1 MRSRMPRGLLILMA
15 AAVLP
20 AWGARPLTLEEAQ
33 QLALR
38 NNRALRIARLK
49 VDEAGHKREG
59 ARADYFPKLIGLA
72 NYQYFNER
80 LGTTV
85 TAGELGLTALPAEL
99 LAVPIPINLV
109 KQNMFVGAAAVM
121 QPITQLYKID
131 QGVKVATSERE
142 IAKAQSAGR
151 EDEVHYAV
159 EQLYYG
165 LLIAQR
171 QRAAAEAKVGAAEE
185 LYKDAQNSVDTGNAL
200 KVASIG
206 RHAGLLEAR
215 QNLLAA
221 KDLVSDYSE
230 ALNVLIGIPT
240 TTELSLTEPERPAFN
255 LASAD
260 EAVTAALE
268 HSPEVREA
276 RETVRKAH
284 AAKQAALADFI
295 PDVSATV
302 EYFHQV
308 GSSTLPSDFGAV
320 GGTLTYTLFDFG
332 TRREL
337 VRERG
342 TLVAQAEENRK
353 RIEENVEQSIR
364 KSYRNVE
371 RSLEMV
377 NVVREAVELRKESE
391 RLTRDQVELG
401 LALKSALLD
410 AQASRAGSEADLL
423 RAEAGWRLAWA
434 ELRKQAGLR

>member
-1 MRSRMPRGLLILMA
+1 MRPFLLVLAGLVA
-15 AAVLP
+15 LP
-20 AWGARPLTLEEAQ
+20 AWAARPLTLEEAQ

-38 NNRALRIARLK
+38 NNRALKLARLK

-59 ARADYFPKLIGLA
+59 VRADYYPKLLGLA
-72 NYQYFNER
+72 NYQYFDER
-80 LGTTV
+80 LGTTF
-85 TAGELGLTALPAEL
+85 TAGELGLTALPASL
-99 LAVPIPINLV
+99 LAAPIPINLV
-109 KQNMFVGAAAVM
+109 KQNVFVGATVVA
-121 QPITQLYKID
+121 QPLTQLYKID

-151 EDEVHYAV
+151 EDEIHYAV

-171 QRAAAEAKVGAAEE
+171 QRTAAEAKVGAAEE

-215 QNLLAA
+215 QSLLTARHM
-221 KDLVSDYSE
+221 VSDYSE
-230 ALNVLIGIPT
+230 ALNVLIGLPA
-240 TTELSLTEPERPAFN
+240 TTELSLTEPERPAFT

-276 RETVRKAH
+276 RESVRKAR
-284 AAKQAALADFI
+284 AAKQAALADYI
-295 PDVSATV
+295 PDVTATV

-308 GSSTLPSDFGAV
+308 GSSTLPSDFGAF
-320 GGTLTYTLFDFG
+320 GATLTYTLFDFG
-332 TRREL
+332 KRREL

-342 TLVAQAEENRK
+342 TLVAEAEENLK
-353 RIEENVEQSIR
+353 RIEEDVEQNVR

-377 NVVREAVELRKESE
+377 NVAREAVELRKESE

-410 AQASRAGSEADLL
+410 AQASHVAAQSDLL

>member
-1 MRSRMPRGLLILMA
+1 MRRCLLFC
-15 AAVLP
+15 AAVLALP

-33 QLALR
+33 QLALK
-38 NNRALRIARLK
+38 NNRAVKLARLK

-59 ARADYFPKLIGLA
+59 ARSDYFPKLIGLA
-72 NYQYFNER
+72 NYQYFNRR
-80 LGTTV
+80 LGTTL
-85 TAGELGLTALPAEL
+85 TAGDLGLTALPASL

-109 KQNMFVGAAAVM
+109 KQNMFVGAAVVA

-131 QGVKVATSERE
+131 QGVKIATSERE

-151 EDEVHYAV
+151 EDEIHYAV

-171 QRAAAEAKVGAAEE
+171 QQTAAEAKAGAAEE

-215 QNLLAA
+215 QGVLTAR
-221 KDLVSDYSE
+221 DLVSDYSE
-230 ALNVLIGIPT
+230 ALNILIGIPA

-255 LASAD
+255 LASAG
-260 EAVTAALE
+260 EAVAAALE
-268 HSPEVREA
+268 HSPEVWEA
-276 RETVRKAH
+276 RETVRKAR
-284 AAKQAALADFI
+284 AAKQAALADYI
-295 PDVSATV
+295 PDVTATV

-308 GSSTLPSDFGAV
+308 GSTTLPNDFGAV
-320 GGTLTYTLFDFG
+320 GGTLTYPLFDFG
-332 TRREL
+332 KRREL

-342 TLVAQAEENRK
+342 TLVAQAEENLK
-353 RIEENVEQSIR
+353 RVEENIEQNIR
-364 KSYRNVE
+364 KSYRNVQ

-377 NVVREAVELRKESE
+377 NVAREAVELRKESE

-410 AQASRAGSEADLL
+410 AQAAHLSAGSDLL

-434 ELRKQAGLR
+434 ELRRQAGLR